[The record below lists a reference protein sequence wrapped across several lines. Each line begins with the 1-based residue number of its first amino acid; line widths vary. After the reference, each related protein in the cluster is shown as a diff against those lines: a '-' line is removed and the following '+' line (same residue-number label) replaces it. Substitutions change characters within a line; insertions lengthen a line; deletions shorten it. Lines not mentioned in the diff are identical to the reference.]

1 MIRPITF
8 WAQSDN
14 GTGTTADFTVDGF
27 FDSLNMLHDPTA
39 LLSQLEKLPII
50 AAAVIV
56 TLGVLCV
63 FNGYRWHKWVVALLA
78 LAAGIGL
85 GLILSQ
91 QMGRPMIIAVSVGLL
106 FAMVATPLLRISVA
120 LFGGLT
126 GAFIGSNIWTAV
138 NDASVD
144 HHWAG
149 AVIGF
154 IVIAMLSLVLFR
166 LVVVLFTSVGG
177 SVMVICGGITLL
189 MGVPTWREAVRDSF
203 TSTPLLL
210 PLLLALGAVGGF
222 ILQESRLRADGV
234 KILGVEGKAT

>member
-8 WAQSDN
+8 WAQSD
-14 GTGTTADFTVDGF
+14 TETASTANFSVEGF
-27 FDSLNMLHDPTA
+27 FESLNMLHDPSA
-39 LLSQLEKLPII
+39 LLSELEKLPII

-78 LAAGIGL
+78 LASGIGL

-91 QMGRPMIIAVSVGLL
+91 QMGRPMIIAVAVGLL
-106 FAMVATPLLRISVA
+106 FAMVATPLLRISVM

-126 GAFIGSNIWTAV
+126 GAFIGSNVWTAV
-138 NDASVD
+138 NETSVD

-149 AVIGF
+149 ATIGF

-177 SVMVICGGITLL
+177 SAMVICGGITLL
-189 MGVPTWREAVRDSF
+189 MGVPTWNDAVRDSF

-210 PLLLALGAVGGF
+210 PLLLALGGVGGF

-234 KILGVEGKAT
+234 KILGAEAKPG